1 MGRKSKQKGKA
12 GEREWAII
20 VKGVRVWEH
29 LHDVFGL
36 GVFWEVKRYSTGFT
50 KVYDALEEHAL
61 HFRESK
67 DGPVP
72 HVAIRQDNKPW
83 IVAFYAEDWK
93 AGLAN
98 PIIEP
103 SD

>member
-1 MGRKSKQKGKA
+1 MGRKSKQKGKG
-12 GEREWAII
+12 GEREWAIE
-20 VKGVRVWEH
+20 VLGVRIWEH
-29 LHDVFGL
+29 LHDVFGF
-36 GVFWEVKRYSTGFT
+36 GVFWEVKREKIGYT

-61 HFRESK
+61 HYRESG

-98 PIIEP
+98 PVIKP
-103 SD
+103 KD